1 MDNNYKS
8 NMRQLSK
15 TEQRWQRWVVG
26 VFVALAAKV
35 TCTAKSNAGKPAD
48 TTADYTINTRFYGN
62 GLPCNNGSGGGSYSV
77 SGTSLV
83 VLPGMTQFGPYR
95 TISQGCYLVKYRGL
109 GYVNDTSKTGVAS
122 YYNLDAT
129 DIPVRSLSISSAIS
143 YYINVPSGVSNI
155 EFFLRNYSTAAM
167 WVDWIDVTK
176 VASCPA
182 N

>member
-1 MDNNYKS
+1 MI
-8 NMRQLSK
+8 RV
-15 TEQRWQRWVVG
+15 RR
-26 VFVALAAKV
+26 
-35 TCTAKSNAGKPAD
+35 
-48 TTADYTINTRFYGN
+48 
-62 GLPCNNGSGGGSYSV
+62 
-77 SGTSLV
+77 
-83 VLPGMTQFGPYR
+83 
-95 TISQGCYLVKYRGL
+95 
-109 GYVNDTSKTGVAS
+109 GVAS

-176 VASCPA
+176 VASCSA

>member
-1 MDNNYKS
+1 
-8 NMRQLSK
+8 
-15 TEQRWQRWVVG
+15 
-26 VFVALAAKV
+26 
-35 TCTAKSNAGKPAD
+35 
-48 TTADYTINTRFYGN
+48 
-62 GLPCNNGSGGGSYSV
+62 
-77 SGTSLV
+77 
-83 VLPGMTQFGPYR
+83 MT
-95 TISQGCYLVKYRGL
+95 
-109 GYVNDTSKTGVAS
+109 S

-129 DIPVRSLSISSAIS
+129 DIPVRLLSISSSAIS

>member
-1 MDNNYKS
+1 M
-8 NMRQLSK
+8 
-15 TEQRWQRWVVG
+15 
-26 VFVALAAKV
+26 ALAAKV
-35 TCTAKSNAGKPAD
+35 TCTAKSNAGKTAD

-62 GLPCNNGSGGGSYSV
+62 GLPCNNGSGGGSCSV
-77 SGTSLV
+77 SGTSLA
-83 VLPGMTQFGPYR
+83 VLLGMTQFGPYR
-95 TISQGCYLVKYRGL
+95 TISQGCYLVKYRGS
-109 GYVNDTSKTGVAS
+109 GYVNDTSETGVAS
-122 YYNLDAT
+122 YYNLGAT